1 MKRIRAA
8 CVPLDFDLRPVIAAL
23 RRAGCRLQVSEESG
37 EQVVWVW
44 DVSQVEPIQRLIEA
58 QRRGE
63 LVVHENLAANQNR
76 GYAQA
81 GVALIWRLSNFL
93 KSCPLASTIAALC
106 LTIALMSQ
114 LGRDL
119 RGLEGLFFPPLLF
132 SSFLELA
139 LELIDPSLFLRS
151 LTPALLHFGEIHLVF
166 NLLWLFYFGRQI
178 ERVQPLLLVAVVY
191 VVITL
196 AGNVAQ
202 YYLTGSNAFGGLSGL
217 IYGLVGYTWLLG
229 IMVPNSRIALRSS
242 TFLVFVVAMVGMA
255 IFASSSIASEA
266 HAGGLFA
273 GLVAGFC
280 VGLWQRGRSHLQS

>member
-37 EQVVWVW
+37 EQEVWVW
-44 DVSQVEPIQRLIEA
+44 DVSQVEPLQRLIEA

-81 GVALIWRLSNFL
+81 GVALIWRLSLFL

-106 LTIALMSQ
+106 LIIALMSQ

>member
-81 GVALIWRLSNFL
+81 GVALIWRLSLFL

-106 LTIALMSQ
+106 LIIALMSQ

>member
-44 DVSQVEPIQRLIEA
+44 DVSQVEPLQRLIEA

-106 LTIALMSQ
+106 LIIALMSQ

>member
-1 MKRIRAA
+1 M
-8 CVPLDFDLRPVIAAL
+8 
-23 RRAGCRLQVSEESG
+23 
-37 EQVVWVW
+37 
-44 DVSQVEPIQRLIEA
+44 
-58 QRRGE
+58 
-63 LVVHENLAANQNR
+63 
-76 GYAQA
+76 
-81 GVALIWRLSNFL
+81 
-93 KSCPLASTIAALC
+93 
-106 LTIALMSQ
+106 
-114 LGRDL
+114 
-119 RGLEGLFFPPLLF
+119 
-132 SSFLELA
+132 
-139 LELIDPSLFLRS
+139 
-151 LTPALLHFGEIHLVF
+151 F

-242 TFLVFVVAMVGMA
+242 TFLVLVVAMVGMA

-280 VGLWQRGRSHLQS
+280 VGLWQRGRSNLQS

>member
-23 RRAGCRLQVSEESG
+23 RRGGCRLQVSEESG

-44 DVSQVEPIQRLIEA
+44 DVSQVEPLQRLIEA

-81 GVALIWRLSNFL
+81 GVALIWRLSLFL

-106 LTIALMSQ
+106 LIIALMSQ

>member
-44 DVSQVEPIQRLIEA
+44 DVSQVEPLQRLIEA

-81 GVALIWRLSNFL
+81 GVALIWRLSLFL

-106 LTIALMSQ
+106 LIIALMSQ

-229 IMVPNSRIALRSS
+229 IMVPNSRIALKSS
-242 TFLVFVVAMVGMA
+242 TFVVFVVAMVGMA
-255 IFASSSIASEA
+255 LFASDSIASEA
-266 HAGGLFA
+266 HAGGLVA

-280 VGLWQRGRSHLQS
+280 VFLWQRCRSNFLR

>member
-44 DVSQVEPIQRLIEA
+44 DVSQVEPLQRLIEA

-76 GYAQA
+76 GYAQT

>member
-44 DVSQVEPIQRLIEA
+44 DVSQVEPLQRLIEA

-81 GVALIWRLSNFL
+81 GVALIWRLSLFL

-106 LTIALMSQ
+106 LIIALMSQ

-280 VGLWQRGRSHLQS
+280 VGLWQRGRPHLQS

>member
-44 DVSQVEPIQRLIEA
+44 DVSQVEPLQRLIEA

-81 GVALIWRLSNFL
+81 GVALIWRLSLFL

-106 LTIALMSQ
+106 LIIALMSQ

-255 IFASSSIASEA
+255 IFASSIIASEA

>member
-44 DVSQVEPIQRLIEA
+44 DVSQVEPLQRLIEA

-81 GVALIWRLSNFL
+81 GVALIWRLSLFL

>member
-44 DVSQVEPIQRLIEA
+44 DVSQVEPLQRLIEA

-81 GVALIWRLSNFL
+81 GVALIWRLGNFL

>member
-44 DVSQVEPIQRLIEA
+44 DVSQVEPLQRLIEA

>member
-44 DVSQVEPIQRLIEA
+44 DVSQVEPLQRLIET

-81 GVALIWRLSNFL
+81 GVALIWRLSLFL

-106 LTIALMSQ
+106 LIIALMSQ

>member
-44 DVSQVEPIQRLIEA
+44 DVSQVEPLQRLIEA

-81 GVALIWRLSNFL
+81 GVALIWRLSLFL

-106 LTIALMSQ
+106 LIIALMSQ

-266 HAGGLFA
+266 HVGGLFA